1 MQSNSLFRNYIFII
15 PCLIVC
21 LTILSE
27 SMIKF
32 CIVISTYYGREQN
45 YILYQN
51 NIQKFLKNMTYDKKV
66 KRFRFY
72 YVLLLNIWTLK
83 YATSIR
89 AVTLYAII
97 IHYTTI
103 VLYFSHWI
111 SQRFAITSCWKVIN
125 LHQNIII
132 CWWHV
137 VEYLMQKSGSV
148 S

>member
-51 NIQKFLKNMTYDKKV
+51 DIQKFLKNMTYDKNV
-66 KRFRFY
+66 KY
-72 YVLLLNIWTLK
+72 GWNVMWPSILSPNGSCIEWEALQILLC
-83 YATSIR
+83 
-89 AVTLYAII
+89 II
-97 IHYTTI
+97 IKYLNPQIRNKYSCCYLICHHYS
-103 VLYFSHWI
+103 LYHHCSIFLPL
-111 SQRFAITSCWKVIN
+111 N
-125 LHQNIII
+125 
-132 CWWHV
+132 
-137 VEYLMQKSGSV
+137 
-148 S
+148 

>member
-1 MQSNSLFRNYIFII
+1 MIQGHFRRTHLWMCFTFWHIFL
-15 PCLIVC
+15 PYRPNQLLGNLLVWR
-21 LTILSE
+21 
-27 SMIKF
+27 K
-32 CIVISTYYGREQN
+32 
-45 YILYQN
+45 YILTE
-51 NIQKFLKNMTYDKKV
+51 ISPKAKWKTYKIV

-89 AVTLYAII
+89 AVILYAII